1 MNCNKAKQI
10 NLLDFLAKQGFK
22 PQKMTNNQAW
32 YLSPFRCEKTPSFKI
47 DTSKNIWYDFGDGCG
62 GTIIDFV
69 MKLHQCSTTK
79 ALEILGNKSFSF
91 QQQKVIECENK
102 ANYKILSIEKITNPN
117 LLNYLKSRKIAI
129 EVAQYFCSEI
139 HYTFNNRKRYYGI
152 GFKNDSNGFEIRN
165 KFFKGCLGRK
175 DITSFHSNSSSLL
188 IFESWSDYLSYL
200 TLTGNKNDESS
211 IILNSTS
218 MIRKIDSELK
228 KFKRIEAY
236 FDNDN
241 AGENALRILE
251 DKVPSIELIDNRKL
265 YKGYNDLNEYLV
277 KRKSNHPC

>member
-32 YLSPFRCEKTPSFKI
+32 YFSPFRCEKTPSFKI
-47 DTSKNIWYDFGDGCG
+47 DTSKNLWYDFGDGCG

-69 MKLHQCSTTK
+69 MKLNQCSNKK
-79 ALEILGNKSFSF
+79 ALEILSNKSFSF
-91 QQQKVIECENK
+91 QQQKTVECESK
-102 ANYKILSIEKITNPN
+102 ANYKILRIGKVTNPN
-117 LLNYLKSRKIAI
+117 LINYLKSRKIAI
-129 EVAQYFCSEI
+129 DVAQCFCSEI
-139 HYTFNNRKRYYGI
+139 HYTFDNRKRYYGI

-175 DITSFHSNSSSLL
+175 DITSFHSNTSTLL
-188 IFESWSDYLSYL
+188 MFESWSDYLSYL
-200 TLTGNKNDESS
+200 TLTGNTNAESS

-218 MIRKIDSELK
+218 MIGKIDAEIK
-228 KFKRIEAY
+228 NFKRIEVY

-241 AGENALRILE
+241 AGEKAFRILE
-251 DKVPSIELIDNRKL
+251 SKATKIELVDKRKF
-265 YKGYNDLNEYLV
+265 YKGCNDLNEYLV
-277 KRKSNHPC
+277 IGNAIV